1 MPLKVNSMVNHF
13 VVVVI
18 SEEVVMAKVVIYL
31 NPKVT
36 MVSEVFVEVV
46 DVDVD
51 VVCVVVRDNNKDQR
65 VKSLFLHQRSNSVLM
80 SKFSFLVLI
89 TIKKRIIMINNK
101 VIIVKIIIH
110 DVIPSA
116 VNVVDETMMK
126 VLVPNNQMMG
136 KQF

>member
-31 NPKVT
+31 NPKVS
-36 MVSEVFVEVV
+36 MVFEVFVEVV
-46 DVDVD
+46 DVDVA